1 MKLIFAIKIFFKL
14 LGNKEFAEDV
24 SRLLRG
30 GLAPALPKPE
40 TPPISPARPRPEY
53 PARSEAI
60 TLLAALQR
68 EGRFVDFARENL
80 TPYSDAQIGAA
91 VRDVHKGCAKALER
105 MFGILPVLEQ
115 PEGTKIEISP
125 ETAGDMVT
133 LVGNVAGTPPYRGT
147 IQHAGWKISKCELPQ
162 WTGNEA
168 SVNLIAAAEVEV
180 KG

>member
-14 LGNKEFAEDV
+14 LGNKEFLEDV

-30 GLAPALPKPE
+30 GLAPALPEPE
-40 TPPISPARPRPEY
+40 TPPQPEQS
-53 PARSEAI
+53 ARSEAI

-68 EGRFVDFARENL
+68 EGRFVDFAKENL

-115 PEGTKIEISP
+115 PEGAKIEISP

-162 WTGNEA
+162 WTGNDV

>member
-14 LGNKEFAEDV
+14 LGNKEFVEDV

-30 GLAPALPKPE
+30 GFSPALPEPE
-40 TPPISPARPRPEY
+40 MPPIPPTPPEH

-68 EGRFVDFARENL
+68 EGRFVDFAKENL

-115 PEGTKIEISP
+115 PEGAKIDISP

-168 SVNLIAAAEVEV
+168 SVNLIDAAEVEV

>member
-14 LGNKEFAEDV
+14 LGNKEFVEDV

-30 GLAPALPKPE
+30 GFSPALPEPE
-40 TPPISPARPRPEY
+40 MPPIPPTPPEHPV
-53 PARSEAI
+53 RSEAI

-68 EGRFVDFARENL
+68 EGRFVDFAKENL

-115 PEGTKIEISP
+115 PEGAKIDISP

>member
-14 LGNKEFAEDV
+14 LGNKNFAEDV

-30 GLAPALPKPE
+30 GLAPALPEPE
-40 TPPISPARPRPEY
+40 MPPIPPTPQEQ

-68 EGRFVDFARENL
+68 EGRFVDFAKENL

-162 WTGNEA
+162 WTGNDA

-180 KG
+180 KR

>member
-14 LGNKEFAEDV
+14 LGNKEFVEDV

-30 GLAPALPKPE
+30 GFSPALPEPE
-40 TPPISPARPRPEY
+40 MPPIPPTPPEH

-68 EGRFVDFARENL
+68 EGRFVDFAKENL

-115 PEGTKIEISP
+115 PEGAKIDISP